1 MAICIT
7 ENSGGQGGVAGG
19 GGAHGQASLSAQG
32 HASTSYGWPVI
43 EVVTGTPCTIDVQ
56 LTKDYHGEIPQDL
69 SDIHKVLF
77 VAWSSMERT
86 RPEIVIDCFFTSTGK
101 VAIPFTRKEL
111 DFNNGLW
118 YAEVRCSKGKVLM
131 PGDPNEEYWRKV
143 IDENAPLDKERLWD
157 IVTGGDPP
165 GKPDLL
171 YLDPGDTYN
180 HRAWLL
186 IRKGTRGSRG
196 GPRTLTALD
205 VRMAMMDTS
214 PDANELLQDL
224 EFSDAQIYHAVQR
237 CVDEYNE
244 LPPRLLHR
252 YDATTFPRPEHLLKG
267 VISYLLQEATYKY
280 ARNRQQYNASGFTM
294 DNNDKAERYFQLA
307 RIARA
312 EWVDFINAMK
322 TEENMVSCFGHTS
335 SPWFG

>member
-1 MAICIT
+1 MAICIA

-32 HASTSYGWPVI
+32 HAATSYGWPVI
-43 EVVTGTPCTIDVQ
+43 EAVTGTPCTVDVQ

-69 SDIHKVLF
+69 SDMHKVLF

-86 RPEIVIDCFFTSTGK
+86 RPEIVIDCSFTSTGK

-118 YAEVRCSKGKVLM
+118 YAEFRCSKGKVLM
-131 PGDPNEEYWRKV
+131 PGDPGEEYWRKV
-143 IDENAPLDKERLWD
+143 IDENAPLDSERLWD
-157 IVTGGDPP
+157 IVTGGDQSD
-165 GKPDLL
+165 KPDLL

-224 EFSDAQIYHAVQR
+224 EFSDSQIYHAVQR
-237 CVDEYNE
+237 CIDEYNE
-244 LPPRLLHR
+244 IPPRLDHLWTS
-252 YDATTFPRPEHLLKG
+252 TTFPWTEHLLKG
-267 VISYLLQEATYKY
+267 VIGYLMQEAAYKY
-280 ARNRQQYNASGFTM
+280 TRNRMQYSASGFTT
-294 DNNDKAERYFQLA
+294 DNNDKGDRYVQLA
-307 RIARA
+307 QMARH
-312 EWVDFINAMK
+312 EWKEFMYSKK
-322 TEENMVSCFGHTS
+322 TEENMAAVWGTVTN
-335 SPWFG
+335 PWF